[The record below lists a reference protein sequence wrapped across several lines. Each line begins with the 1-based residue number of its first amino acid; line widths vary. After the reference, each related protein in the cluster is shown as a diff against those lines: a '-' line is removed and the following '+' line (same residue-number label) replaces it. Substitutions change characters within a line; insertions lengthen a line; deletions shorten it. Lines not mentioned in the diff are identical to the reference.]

1 MNFFLVRKIVMFFPK
16 KVHFQLQLENT
27 RFVNFGKILLNDQNQ
42 SCPFKLRVYNQMEFF
57 QLLTLILERKH
68 LLLYYMVHLMDVCV
82 CIVYRYVFQMQIII
96 LIVFRINQRK
106 QEIFNYIRLQT
117 FVNKKYSIIL
127 VRKHLLL
134 YNMVHLTFNGYMMC
148 LYSVQ
153 VCFSDADN
161 YSSFHCFQNKPKKIR
176 NIQYIKKSLG
186 KIQVLKIF
194 AVFNQLITLYY
205 FQNFLILQF
214 LNYYQ
219 YLVVFCVLKVF
230 LHERSLSNQIASNY
244 VSDHFYVFL

>member
-1 MNFFLVRKIVMFFPK
+1 
-16 KVHFQLQLENT
+16 
-27 RFVNFGKILLNDQNQ
+27 
-42 SCPFKLRVYNQMEFF
+42 MEFF

-161 YSSFHCFQNKPKKIR
+161 YSSFDCFLELTKEYKKYLTKENKKYSIHKKIPR
-176 NIQYIKKSLG
+176 KNLSTENFCGFQSINYLILFLEFPYSIISELLLIFG
-186 KIQVLKIF
+186 SILCIESIF
-194 AVFNQLITLYY
+194 A
-205 FQNFLILQF
+205 
-214 LNYYQ
+214 
-219 YLVVFCVLKVF
+219 
-230 LHERSLSNQIASNY
+230 
-244 VSDHFYVFL
+244 